1 MSNPYFTPPTDVA
14 NGQTIQASHINGLSD
29 AVDAA
34 FDLAADDIAGAA
46 PSATAAAASAAAAL
60 VSQNA
65 AAASAT
71 AAAASATAA
80 ASSASTASTAATSAS
95 SSASSAS
102 TSATSASASATA
114 AANSATAAAT
124 GIGNYIYNGHCMI
137 AQGSGLSLSTTAQVA
152 TVDMF
157 ACLVSGGT
165 VGGGSIDRTTDAA
178 SWSGWALSIANAT
191 VTTAGTAST
200 IAKYRIEANQAI
212 RLKNRS
218 FTVSLQVTHDVGISI
233 NYVITIRKP
242 TAANNY
248 ASTTTI
254 ATSSSLAVNS
264 ATATLIAFAFDSGDC
279 SNGLE
284 IEVAAQTG
292 SYTTKSFKFF
302 DWKLEPGGS
311 ATAFIPAGPTYQ
323 DELNFCYQYRLPFE
337 CSMQGYNVSG
347 VTIRQAVNFPVRM
360 FASPTLISSSSF
372 AEANVTG
379 VTFNQINAYSCF
391 ISATTTSTGDIYS
404 IRSFLV
410 HAPLF

>member
-1 MSNPYFTPPTDVA
+1 MSNIYFTPPTPVA
-14 NGQTIQASHINGLSD
+14 NGQTIQASHINNLSD

-34 FDLAADDIAGAA
+34 FDLAAPDIEGAGD
-46 PSATAAAASAAAAL
+46 SAAAAAVSAAAAL
-60 VSQNA
+60 VSETN

-71 AAAASATAA
+71 AAAASAAAA
-80 ASSASTASTAATSAS
+80 ASSASTASTAATNAS
-95 SSASSAS
+95 NSASSAS
-102 TSATSASASATA
+102 TSATNAATSATNAATSA
-114 AANSATAAAT
+114 AAAAAGT
-124 GIGNYIYNGHCMI
+124 GNYIYNGHCTI
-137 AQGSGLSLSTTAQVA
+137 AQGSSKSLSTTAQVA

-165 VGGGSIDRTTDAA
+165 VGAGSIDRTTDAA
-178 SWSGWALSIANAT
+178 SWSGWALSIANAS
-191 VTTAGTAST
+191 VTTGGTAST
-200 IAKYRIEANQAI
+200 IAKHRIEANQAI

-218 FTVSLQVTHDVGISI
+218 LTVSLQVSHDIGSSI

-254 ATSSSLAVNS
+254 ATSSNMPVNTG
-264 ATATLIAFAFDSGDC
+264 TATLIAFAFSSGDC

-284 IEVAAQTG
+284 IEVAAQTA

-323 DELNFCYQYRLPFE
+323 EEFQFCQQYQLEFE
-337 CSMQGYNVSG
+337 ASVQGYNVNG

-360 FASPTLISSSSF
+360 FASPTLVTSSLL

-379 VTFNQINAYSCF
+379 ITFNGINEFSCF
-391 ISATTTSTGDIYS
+391 ISATTTSTSDSYS
-404 IRSFLV
+404 IRRYLV
-410 HAPLF
+410 VAPLF